1 MEQGNEDKLAVMVY
15 LLAYFALPV
24 CSKSLGSG
32 EARVAVVGLSGVQ
45 EKALISICQSSLN

>member
-1 MEQGNEDKLAVMVY
+1 MEQGNEDKLAVVVY

-32 EARVAVVGLSGVQ
+32 KREWRLLV
-45 EKALISICQSSLN
+45 